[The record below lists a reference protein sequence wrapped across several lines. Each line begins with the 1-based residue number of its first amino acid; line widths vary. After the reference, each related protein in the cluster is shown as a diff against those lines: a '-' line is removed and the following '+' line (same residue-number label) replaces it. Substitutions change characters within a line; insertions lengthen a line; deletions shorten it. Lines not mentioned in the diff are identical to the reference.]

1 MFPPKKKGVGAG
13 SIASEA
19 SREHLLS
26 SNLQGGSGERDPGC
40 PHHLRQA
47 GHGWVSGHWTWT
59 AGGSGP
65 SIHPVTPAPGDSA
78 WKGEE
83 LKRERQG
90 PFVITAVP
98 SWFSLRAFETLI
110 FPVHETWGQTGTN
123 TASTHLPTCLGMR
136 CIFLRFSKIN
146 SCSQFLKGQNN
157 ANSRPAGYSKA
168 TLLLHKITQGQVA
181 SSPCS
186 QPRQTTDGKL
196 RPPWAAS
203 FQPPPPDQGL
213 FS

>member
-1 MFPPKKKGVGAG
+1 MNLNCRRVWTIHSPRDTSSRGLGLERGGA
-13 SIASEA
+13 
-19 SREHLLS
+19 
-26 SNLQGGSGERDPGC
+26 
-40 PHHLRQA
+40 
-47 GHGWVSGHWTWT
+47 
-59 AGGSGP
+59 
-65 SIHPVTPAPGDSA
+65 
-78 WKGEE
+78 EE
-83 LKRERQG
+83 RERQG

-98 SWFSLRAFETLI
+98 SWFSLRAFETLV

-157 ANSRPAGYSKA
+157 ANSRSAGYSKA

-186 QPRQTTDGKL
+186 QPWQTTDGKL

-203 FQPPPPDQGL
+203 FQPPTP
-213 FS
+213 